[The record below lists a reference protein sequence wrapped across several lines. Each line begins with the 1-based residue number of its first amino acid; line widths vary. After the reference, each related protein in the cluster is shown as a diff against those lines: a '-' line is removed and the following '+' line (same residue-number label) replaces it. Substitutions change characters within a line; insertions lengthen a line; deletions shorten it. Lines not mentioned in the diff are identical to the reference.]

1 MLKPIHARGPARLLL
16 HTLAAGLM
24 AALMTSL
31 PASAQTHLLILTK
44 DGKTQT
50 QALSGIRKVIW
61 QSPDLVFQLE
71 GDRTLRVPHA
81 DIQRITFT
89 TPTALHRAAPTGAGP
104 RLISGAARGGRLPVR
119 LDLPGTSPA
128 RVEILALDGRLV
140 AILADG
146 IRAAGS
152 HDLVWDGRDRRGLP
166 AEPGAYILRAATPSG
181 SVSSTLP
188 WLE

>member
-1 MLKPIHARGPARLLL
+1 MLKPIRARGPARLLL

-24 AALMTSL
+24 AALMAAL

-44 DGKTQT
+44 DGKTQD
-50 QALSGIRKVIW
+50 QILSGIRKVVW

-81 DIQRITFT
+81 DIQRITFST
-89 TPTALHRAAPTGAGP
+89 TTALRRAAPTGAGP

-119 LDLPGTSPA
+119 LDLPGSSPA

-146 IRAAGS
+146 VRAAGS

-166 AEPGAYILRAATPSG
+166 AEPGAYILRATTPSG
-181 SVSSTLP
+181 AVSSTLP